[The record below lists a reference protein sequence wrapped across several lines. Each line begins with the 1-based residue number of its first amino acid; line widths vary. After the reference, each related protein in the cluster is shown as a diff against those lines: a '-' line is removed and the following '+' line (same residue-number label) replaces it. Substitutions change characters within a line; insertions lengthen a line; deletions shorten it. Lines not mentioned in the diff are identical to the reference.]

1 MAYQSARELF
11 GHSVITE
18 TTKTNRSPIGTIEM
32 VTMNP
37 ATMAVDGFL
46 IGRVGD
52 ARNQSYIPLECVTT
66 THAGSELVIY
76 PRFGR
81 RPSQSRRI
89 IGISAWTNQPRMLVG
104 FVHDFY
110 FAWDSGMIE
119 SFVIHQLIRKWTI
132 PTAAIEKIT
141 PRALLI
147 HNDTTIKLKI
157 TPFPAETG

>member
-1 MAYQSARELF
+1 MIYQSARELF
-11 GHSVITE
+11 GHSIIGDTNS
-18 TTKTNRSPIGTIEM
+18 TNRSPIGTIEM

-37 ATMAVDGFL
+37 ATMTVDGFL

-52 ARNQSYIPLECVTT
+52 ARNQSYIPLECVAN
-66 THAGSELVIY
+66 HSDSELIVY
-76 PRFGR
+76 PRFMRCPG
-81 RPSQSRRI
+81 QSRRI
-89 IGISAWTNQPRMLVG
+89 IGLSAWTNQPRMLVG

-132 PTAAIEKIT
+132 PSSSIEKIT